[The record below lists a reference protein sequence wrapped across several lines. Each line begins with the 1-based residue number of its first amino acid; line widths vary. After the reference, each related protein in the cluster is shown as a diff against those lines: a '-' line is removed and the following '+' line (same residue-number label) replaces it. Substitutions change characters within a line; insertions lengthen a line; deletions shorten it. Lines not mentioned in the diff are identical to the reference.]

1 MKPSFEQHEIE
12 FRRTLEDGNIKTTYL
27 FEGKPCFAAELTSHR
42 ARQCAAMQSIIK
54 DLELVSNTLG
64 AAVNLA
70 ISNNHACVTG
80 YNGSNNF
87 DPKNTTDITLWALY
101 SSAIITYAKC
111 FTDAKN
117 GRKYS
122 LQEAQLKNLSEDS
135 KKLYKYIMSLRH
147 EWIAHGGNNHQESA
161 KAIALLDPDNWQDRA
176 ITHFFN
182 TAYSN
187 IPHVALLMKFL
198 QLVNDTYKIS
208 VERLTQMD
216 RLLMENE
223 LLKTPLEEFKKIAT
237 LKITT
242 LKKHPLMED
251 PPKEI

>member
-12 FRRTLEDGNIKTTYL
+12 FRRTLKDGNIETEFL

-54 DLELVSNTLG
+54 DLELVSNTLST
-64 AAVNLA
+64 AINLA
-70 ISNNHACVTG
+70 ISNNHACATEFDELK
-80 YNGSNNF
+80 SF
-87 DPKNTTDITLWALY
+87 DPKNTIDITLWALY

-111 FTDAKN
+111 FTNSKS
-117 GRKYS
+117 GRQLS
-122 LQEAQLKNLSEDS
+122 LQEAQLKNLPEDS
-135 KKLYKYIMSLRH
+135 KNLYKYIMSLRH
-147 EWIAHGGNNHQESA
+147 DWIAHGGNNHQESA

-187 IPHVALLMKFL
+187 IPHVVLLMKFL
-198 QLVNDTYKIS
+198 QLVTDTHKIC
-208 VERLTQMD
+208 VERRTEWD

-223 LLKTPLEEFKKIAT
+223 LLKTPLEEFKKTAT

-242 LKKHPLMED
+242 LKKHPLTEN
-251 PPKEI
+251 PAK